1 MTNYFKVILCHLK
14 GIGPISNVMMNDFR
28 QTGQCNYAI
37 AKNSFIDSFSGSWM
51 VEKGDRNTEFYNK
64 A

>member
-1 MTNYFKVILCHLK
+1 
-14 GIGPISNVMMNDFR
+14 MMNDFR

-37 AKNSFIDSFSGSWM
+37 AKKSFIDSFSGSWM